1 MSRATTSAHALPRLA
16 WSLWALSVVLT
27 ALALILLVLNVSRPG
42 GHAYDYWLE
51 NTLGALLFSTVGA
64 IVGSRRSE
72 NAVVA
77 STLAIAALFNPLRR
91 RIQAFIDRRF
101 YRTKYDA
108 RHTLD
113 DFAAKLRNETDLGAV
128 SGDILKVVRDTL
140 QPEHASLWLRDQIVD
155 VPEESST

>member
-1 MSRATTSAHALPRLA
+1 MVATTPAIPVSVSIAILRCRLYDIDRIINRTLVYGALT
-16 WSLWALSVVLT
+16 V
-27 ALALILLVLNVSRPG
+27 ALALLYFTGVTSTQDVLQAFTG
-42 GHAYDYWLE
+42 E
-51 NTLGALLFSTVGA
+51 NDLPQ
-64 IVGSRRSE
+64 I
-72 NAVVA
+72 AVVA
-77 STLAIAALFNPLRR
+77 STLAIAALFDPLRR

-113 DFAAKLRNETDLGAV
+113 DFAAKLRNETNLGAV